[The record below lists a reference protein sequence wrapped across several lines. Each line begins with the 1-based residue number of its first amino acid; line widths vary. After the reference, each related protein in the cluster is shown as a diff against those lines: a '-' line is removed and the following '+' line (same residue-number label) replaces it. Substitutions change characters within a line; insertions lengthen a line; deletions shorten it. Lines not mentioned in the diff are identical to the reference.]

1 MSIWILAKVGENE
14 RLNKIKEVGI
24 FSKSEILNFYSP
36 LENGKKVG
44 VILMDASAQKT
55 VCLCLGIES
64 SCDETSLALVRDGK
78 PDFIQLAEVLN
89 GKAASCA

>member
-44 VILMDASAQKT
+44 IIPSLLAQ
-55 VCLCLGIES
+55 CSIIEI
-64 SCDETSLALVRDGK
+64 A
-78 PDFIQLAEVLN
+78 FQLWNYEEFL
-89 GKAASCA
+89 S

>member
-44 VILMDASAQKT
+44 IITKY
-55 VCLCLGIES
+55 I
-64 SCDETSLALVRDGK
+64 RK
-78 PDFIQLAEVLN
+78 
-89 GKAASCA
+89 